1 MFGIESTAY
10 DKKVYAEQL
19 QDFLPDTLVDVHVHL
34 WTPES
39 RKGYVRS
46 DNGIQ
51 FLWHERVRTS
61 HACLL
66 GASCPVYSWNGNCC
80 NYFG

>member
-1 MFGIESTAY
+1 MTYKEENIMFGIESTAY

-46 DNGIQ
+46 DNVVT
-51 FLWHERVRTS
+51 WPERLLRT
-61 HACLL
+61 ALMRI
-66 GASCPVYSWNGNCC
+66 
-80 NYFG
+80 